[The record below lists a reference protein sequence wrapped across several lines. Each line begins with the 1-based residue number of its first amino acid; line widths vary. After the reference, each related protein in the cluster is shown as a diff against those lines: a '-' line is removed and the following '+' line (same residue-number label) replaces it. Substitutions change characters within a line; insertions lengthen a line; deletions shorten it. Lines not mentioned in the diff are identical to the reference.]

1 MPRRLLAAL
10 LLLPAALP
18 AQGAKLEAR
27 AYALLGT
34 AGDTIGVERWVA
46 LGGAIRAEQRRP
58 GGDAP
63 LRLRLDEDP
72 EARLERL
79 TRIIGPAGG
88 AERAEAVSVPGL
100 AALRSGVEGRPT
112 ASRDTPP
119 GSALLAPRSLALL
132 QRQLHRAD
140 QQGDIWYNGHWF
152 TPTVTLRGEA
162 LVIDTLR
169 VTAIGV
175 DTLLVESAEWQL
187 RLAVDAE
194 GTISGGGGRGAEGQ
208 PLRVVRLADRLA
220 ADGWL
225 VDLGD
230 YAAPAGA
237 PWQTSAVSVPV
248 GGGVTLGG
256 TLTMP
261 DGPAPHAA
269 VLLLSGSG
277 AQDRDGSTML
287 GYRPLRE
294 LADSLAAHGI
304 ASLRLDD
311 RGVGA
316 SGGDYP
322 SRTINELADD
332 ASRALRLLAALP
344 GVDAEALGIVG
355 HSEGALVAMQAVA
368 NGADAKTLVL
378 LAAPSRPGRELVA
391 LQQRYGATR
400 MVRDSAPDRQP
411 ALIEALLQGSSEA
424 VEALRRDSRGFRAL
438 LGYDPRAAAKR
449 VRVPALLLHGDQ
461 DTQVPVGQA
470 AELAAVLRR
479 GGADAAVERLPDVNH
494 LFLAD
499 RSGDPAGYLLLPD
512 RRLADGVVAAVVRW
526 LQARLP

>member
-1 MPRRLLAAL
+1 MPRRLLLAL
-10 LLLPAALP
+10 LLFPAALP
-18 AQGAKLEAR
+18 AQAAKLEAR
-27 AYALLGT
+27 AYALLG
-34 AGDTIGVERWVA
+34 ALGDTIAVERWVA
-46 LGGAIRAEQRRP
+46 LGGAIRAEQRL
-58 GGDAP
+58 ATAVP

-72 EARLERL
+72 EALLERL
-79 TRIIGPAGG
+79 TVTSGPVGHTDQV
-88 AERAEAVSVPGL
+88 EVVSVPGT
-100 AALRSGVEGRPT
+100 ASLRTGVAGRPG
-112 ASRDTPP
+112 ARRETPA
-119 GSALLAPRSLALL
+119 GTALLAPRSLAIL

-140 QQGDIWYNGHWF
+140 QQGDIWYNGYWF
-152 TPTVTLRGEA
+152 TPTVTLRGGA
-162 LVIDTLR
+162 LVLDTLR

-175 DTLLVESAEWQL
+175 DTLLVESTEWQL
-187 RLAVDAE
+187 RLGVDAQ
-194 GTISGGGGRGAEGQ
+194 GTISGGGGRGGDG
-208 PLRVVRLADRLA
+208 PLLRVVRLADRLV

-225 VDLGD
+225 VDAAD
-230 YAAPAGA
+230 YTAPSGA
-237 PWQTSAVSVPV
+237 PWQTSAVTVPV
-248 GGGVTLGG
+248 AGGVTLGG

-261 DGPAPHAA
+261 FGPAPRPA

-294 LADSLAAHGI
+294 LADSLAAQGI

-332 ASRALRLLAALP
+332 ASRALRTLAALP
-344 GVDAEALGIVG
+344 GIDAEALGIVG

-368 NGADAKTLVL
+368 NGADAKALVL

-411 ALIEALLQGSSEA
+411 ALVEALLQGSSA
-424 VEALRRDSRGFRAL
+424 AIEALRRESRGFRAL
-438 LGYDPRAAAKR
+438 LGYDPRTAAAR
-449 VRVPALLLHGDQ
+449 VRVPTLLLHGEQ
-461 DTQVPVGQA
+461 DRQVPVGQA
-470 AELAAVLRR
+470 TELAAALRR
-479 GGADAAVERLPDVNH
+479 AGADATVQRVPAVNH

-499 RSGDPAGYLLLPD
+499 PSGDPAGYLLLPE
-512 RRLADGVVAAVVRW
+512 RRVAPGVVAAVVRW
-526 LQARLP
+526 LEARLP

>member
-10 LLLPAALP
+10 LLFPAALP
-18 AQGAKLEAR
+18 AQGATLEAR
-27 AYALLGT
+27 AYALLSGR
-34 AGDTIGVERWVA
+34 GDTLAVERWLA
-46 LGGAIRAEQRRP
+46 LGGVIRAEQRQSSAGP
-58 GGDAP
+58 P

-79 TRIIGPAGG
+79 TLISGPVQG
-88 AERAEAVSVPGL
+88 AARVEAVSVPGI
-100 AALRSGVEGRPT
+100 ASVRVGAEGRPAT
-112 ASRDTPP
+112 RRDTPP

-132 QRQLHRAD
+132 QRQVHRAD

-152 TPTVTLRGEA
+152 TPTVMLQGEA
-162 LVIDTLR
+162 LVLDTLR

-175 DTLLVESAEWQL
+175 DTLLVEAAEWRF

-194 GTISGGGGRGAEGQ
+194 GNISGGVGSAGAGQ
-208 PLRVVRLADRLA
+208 PLQLVRLPDTLA

-225 VDLGD
+225 VERPEEEPPPG
-230 YAAPAGA
+230 AA
-237 PWQTSAVSVPV
+237 WRTSAVTVPV
-248 GGGVTLGG
+248 AGGVTLGG
-256 TLTMP
+256 TLTLP
-261 DGPAPHAA
+261 SGPAPHAA

-294 LADSLAAHGI
+294 LADTLAAHGI

-332 ASRALRLLAALP
+332 AARALRVLAALP

-391 LQQRYGATR
+391 LQQRYGAAR

-411 ALIEALLQGSSEA
+411 ALIEALLHGSSEA
-424 VEALRRDSRGFRAL
+424 IEALRRESRGFRAL
-438 LGYDPRAAAKR
+438 LGYDPRKAAAR
-449 VRVPALLLHGDQ
+449 VRVPTLLLHGESDA
-461 DTQVPVGQA
+461 QVPVGQA
-470 AELAAVLRR
+470 TELAAVLRR
-479 GGADAAVERLPDVNH
+479 AGAEAEVRRFAAVNH

-499 RSGDPAGYLLLPD
+499 ATGDPAGYLLLPE
-512 RRLADGVVAAVVRW
+512 RTLAAGVAAAVARW
-526 LQARLP
+526 LEARLP

>member
-18 AQGAKLEAR
+18 AQAAKLEAR
-27 AYALLGT
+27 AYALLG
-34 AGDTIGVERWVA
+34 AARDTLAVERWVA
-46 LGGAIRAEQRRP
+46 LGGAIRAEQRLP
-58 GGDAP
+58 AAP
-63 LRLRLDEDP
+63 VVRLRLHEDP

-79 TRIIGPAGG
+79 TLISGPVGHD
-88 AERAEAVSVPGL
+88 ERVEAISVPGL
-100 AALRSGVEGRPT
+100 AALRSGAEGRPG
-112 ASRDTPP
+112 SRRQTPA
-119 GSALLAPRSLALL
+119 GAALLAPGSLAIL

-140 QQGDIWYNGHWF
+140 QQGDIWYNGRWF
-152 TPTVTLRGEA
+152 TPTVTVRGTA
-162 LVIDTLR
+162 LVLDTLH

-175 DTLLVESAEWQL
+175 DTLLAESSEWQL

-194 GTISGGGGRGAEGQ
+194 GTISGGGGTGRDGQ
-208 PLRVVRLADRLA
+208 PIRVVRLSDRLA

-225 VDLGD
+225 VDAGD
-230 YAAPAGA
+230 YTAPAGA
-237 PWQTSAVSVPV
+237 PWQTTPVTVAV

-261 DGPAPHAA
+261 QGPAPRPA

-287 GYRPLRE
+287 GYRPLGE
-294 LADSLAAHGI
+294 LADSLAAQGI

-322 SRTINELADD
+322 SRTINELAED
-332 ASRALRLLAALP
+332 ASRALRALAALP
-344 GVDAEALGIVG
+344 GVDAEALAIVG

-368 NGADAKTLVL
+368 NGADAKALVL

-391 LQQRYGATR
+391 LQQRYGAAR
-400 MVRDSAPDRQP
+400 MVRDSAPDRQA
-411 ALIEALLQGSSEA
+411 ALIEALLQGSSAAIE
-424 VEALRRDSRGFRAL
+424 ELRRESRGFRAL
-438 LGYDPRAAAKR
+438 LGYDPRSAAKR
-449 VRVPALLLHGDQ
+449 VAVPTLLLHGEQ
-461 DTQVPVGQA
+461 DTQVPVNQA
-470 AELAAVLRR
+470 AELAAALRR
-479 GGADAAVERLPDVNH
+479 AGADAVVERLPGVNH

-499 RSGDPAGYLLLPD
+499 ATGDPAGYLLLPE
-512 RRLADGVVAAVVRW
+512 RRLATGVAASVVRW
-526 LQARLP
+526 LVARLP

>member
-27 AYALLGT
+27 AYALLGPR
-34 AGDTIGVERWVA
+34 GDTIAVERWLA
-46 LGGAIRAEQRRP
+46 LGGAIRAEQRPR
-58 GGDAP
+58 DAAEP

-72 EARLERL
+72 EALLERL
-79 TRIIGPAGG
+79 TLIRGPIAG
-88 AERAEAVSVPGL
+88 AERFEAVSVPG
-100 AALRSGVEGRPT
+100 AASVRVGSEGRP
-112 ASRDTPP
+112 AARRDTPA

-132 QRQLHRAD
+132 QRQLRRAD

-152 TPTVTLRGEA
+152 TPTVTLQGDA
-162 LVIDTLR
+162 LRLDTLR

-187 RLAVDAE
+187 RLAVDAD
-194 GTISGGGGRGAEGQ
+194 GTISGGAGSGQGGER
-208 PLRVVRLADRLA
+208 LRLVRLADQLA
-220 ADGWL
+220 GGTWTAEIGE
-225 VDLGD
+225 V
-230 YAAPAGA
+230 ASPPGA
-237 PWQTSAVSVPV
+237 PWQTSAVTVPV
-248 GGGVTLGG
+248 SGGVTLGG

-261 DGPAPHAA
+261 TGPAPHAA

-294 LADSLAAHGI
+294 LADTLAAHGI

-322 SRTINELADD
+322 SRTISELADD
-332 ASRALRLLAALP
+332 ASRALRALAALP
-344 GVDAEALGIVG
+344 GVDAEALGIIG

-391 LQQRYGATR
+391 LQQRYGAAR

-411 ALIEALLQGSSEA
+411 ALIEALLQGSGEA
-424 VEALRRDSRGFRAL
+424 LEALRRESRGFRAL
-438 LGYDPRAAAKR
+438 LGYDPRTTAKR
-449 VRVPALLLHGDQ
+449 VRVPTLLLHGDT
-461 DTQVPVGQA
+461 DAQVPVTQA
-470 AELAAVLRR
+470 AELAAALRR
-479 GGADAAVERLPDVNH
+479 SGADAVVERFPGVNH

-499 RSGDPAGYLLLPD
+499 PSGDPAGYLLLAE
-512 RRLADGVVAAVVRW
+512 RRLAAGVAAAVARW
-526 LQARLP
+526 LEARLP